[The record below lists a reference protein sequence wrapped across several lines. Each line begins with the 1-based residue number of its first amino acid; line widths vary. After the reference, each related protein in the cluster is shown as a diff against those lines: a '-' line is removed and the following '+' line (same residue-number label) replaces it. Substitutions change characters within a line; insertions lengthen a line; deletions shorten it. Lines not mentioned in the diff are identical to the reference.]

1 MKKKE
6 GVRQELEEAAAHPAK
21 RAKRGPDL
29 DEMMLG
35 DATSG
40 NTTSEVAAEP
50 AAGALD
56 GENGSESAIVPPT
69 TSAGLT
75 LKL

>member
-1 MKKKE
+1 M
-6 GVRQELEEAAAHPAK
+6 RQEQEESAAHPAK

-40 NTTSEVAAEP
+40 STTLEVAAET
-50 AAGALD
+50 AAGALE
-56 GENGSESAIVPPT
+56 GESGTESAVVSST
-69 TSAGLT
+69 ASAGLT